1 MCVSVLSTFQ
11 NIIRPVF
18 QRMKSKQKVLAK
30 IWEGSLEIV
39 CIISV
44 NLRILKFFLIIKL
57 DNMLSESL
65 QWYRATSLVKTFAS
79 NIRKLFLLK
88 ISLFLYIPSVI
99 LISKCC
105 SAFPE
110 LAVIVLNWERS
121 MLTLSFLCSH
131 MCLLWKWI
139 SSQFGWTH
147 DNDTKTF
154 ITIWAFLF
162 YLTSIMLSSC
172 SVHQLYTFFKIFCH
186 TNYCQKVFSTTFV
199 EIKSASYPFLR
210 MDVRL
215 FLCFNPVLGKI
226 S

>member
-1 MCVSVLSTFQ
+1 MV
-11 NIIRPVF
+11 
-18 QRMKSKQKVLAK
+18 K
-30 IWEGSLEIV
+30 
-39 CIISV
+39 
-44 NLRILKFFLIIKL
+44 
-57 DNMLSESL
+57 
-65 QWYRATSLVKTFAS
+65 YRATSLDKTFAS

-88 ISLFLYIPSVI
+88 ISLFLYIPLVI

-162 YLTSIMLSSC
+162 YLTSIMLFSC

-215 FLCFNPVLGKI
+215 FLCFNPVLGKTSI
-226 S
+226 RFGQQMDEENALYLWAILWHTRGSYFVPGFGLRDAILGLLT

>member
-1 MCVSVLSTFQ
+1 M
-11 NIIRPVF
+11 
-18 QRMKSKQKVLAK
+18 
-30 IWEGSLEIV
+30 
-39 CIISV
+39 
-44 NLRILKFFLIIKL
+44 LK
-57 DNMLSESL
+57 
-65 QWYRATSLVKTFAS
+65 YRATSLVKTFAS

-147 DNDTKTF
+147 DNDT
-154 ITIWAFLF
+154 ITLITTWAFLF
-162 YLTSIMLSSC
+162 PLASIMLSSC

-186 TNYCQKVFSTTFV
+186 TNYCQKVFSTNFCWNQKFKLPFSKNGC
-199 EIKSASYPFLR
+199 EIIS
-210 MDVRL
+210 L
-215 FLCFNPVLGKI
+215 F
-226 S
+226 

>member
-1 MCVSVLSTFQ
+1 MV
-11 NIIRPVF
+11 
-18 QRMKSKQKVLAK
+18 K
-30 IWEGSLEIV
+30 
-39 CIISV
+39 
-44 NLRILKFFLIIKL
+44 
-57 DNMLSESL
+57 
-65 QWYRATSLVKTFAS
+65 YRATSLDKTFAS

-147 DNDTKTF
+147 DNDTKN
-154 ITIWAFLF
+154 IHHYLRIPFLF
-162 YLTSIMLSSC
+162 D
-172 SVHQLYTFFKIFCH
+172 LYHAILMFRPSALHFFQDILPHKLLPKGIFHHFCW
-186 TNYCQKVFSTTFV
+186 NQKCKLPFSKNGC
-199 EIKSASYPFLR
+199 EIIS
-210 MDVRL
+210 L
-215 FLCFNPVLGKI
+215 F
-226 S
+226 

>member
-1 MCVSVLSTFQ
+1 MV
-11 NIIRPVF
+11 
-18 QRMKSKQKVLAK
+18 K
-30 IWEGSLEIV
+30 
-39 CIISV
+39 
-44 NLRILKFFLIIKL
+44 
-57 DNMLSESL
+57 
-65 QWYRATSLVKTFAS
+65 YRATSLDKTFAS

-162 YLTSIMLSSC
+162 YLTSIMLTLVPSISSTLF
-172 SVHQLYTFFKIFCH
+172 SRYFATQTIAKRYFPPLLLKS
-186 TNYCQKVFSTTFV
+186 KVQVT
-199 EIKSASYPFLR
+199 
-210 MDVRL
+210 L
-215 FLCFNPVLGKI
+215 F
-226 S
+226 

>member
-1 MCVSVLSTFQ
+1 MV
-11 NIIRPVF
+11 
-18 QRMKSKQKVLAK
+18 K
-30 IWEGSLEIV
+30 
-39 CIISV
+39 
-44 NLRILKFFLIIKL
+44 
-57 DNMLSESL
+57 
-65 QWYRATSLVKTFAS
+65 YRATSLDKTFAS

-147 DNDTKTF
+147 DNDT
-154 ITIWAFLF
+154 ITLITTWAFLF
-162 YLTSIMLSSC
+162 IWPLSCYPDVPSISSTLF
-172 SVHQLYTFFKIFCH
+172 SKYFATQTIFPP
-186 TNYCQKVFSTTFV
+186 TYV
-199 EIKSASYPFLR
+199 EIKKCKLPFSKNGCQ
-210 MDVRL
+210 M
-215 FLCFNPVLGKI
+215 I
-226 S
+226 SSF

>member
-1 MCVSVLSTFQ
+1 
-11 NIIRPVF
+11 
-18 QRMKSKQKVLAK
+18 
-30 IWEGSLEIV
+30 
-39 CIISV
+39 
-44 NLRILKFFLIIKL
+44 
-57 DNMLSESL
+57 
-65 QWYRATSLVKTFAS
+65 
-79 NIRKLFLLK
+79 
-88 ISLFLYIPSVI
+88 
-99 LISKCC
+99 
-105 SAFPE
+105 
-110 LAVIVLNWERS
+110 

-147 DNDTKTF
+147 DNDT
-154 ITIWAFLF
+154 ITLITTWAFLF

-226 S
+226 CISIRFGQQMDEENALYLWAILWHTRGSYFVPDLDFVTQYWGCWPSYWDLLHCFKTKDISFSANSVIDQVCLCLFDA